1 MPPSGA
7 LHAWTTGAMGTM
19 TLAVMTRATL
29 GHTGRDVMSTP
40 ATTVIYVAILAAALA
55 RVAAP
60 LLPGIYYATLIVA
73 ALGWIIAFGT
83 FVIVY
88 GPMLLRPKAQ

>member
-1 MPPSGA
+1 
-7 LHAWTTGAMGTM
+7 
-19 TLAVMTRATL
+19 MTRATL
-29 GHTGRDVMSTP
+29 GHTGRDIVSTW
-40 ATTVIYVAILAAALA
+40 TITVIHVAILGAALA

-60 LLPGIYYATLIVA
+60 LLPGIYYETLIVA

>member
-1 MPPSGA
+1 
-7 LHAWTTGAMGTM
+7 M

-29 GHTGRDVMSTP
+29 GHTGRAVEAQPPTI
-40 ATTVIYVAILAAALA
+40 VIYGAILFAALA

-60 LLPGIYYATLIVA
+60 LLPGIYYPLLTAAAT
-73 ALGWIIAFGT
+73 GWIIAFGG

-88 GPMLLRPKAQ
+88 GPMLLRPRASG